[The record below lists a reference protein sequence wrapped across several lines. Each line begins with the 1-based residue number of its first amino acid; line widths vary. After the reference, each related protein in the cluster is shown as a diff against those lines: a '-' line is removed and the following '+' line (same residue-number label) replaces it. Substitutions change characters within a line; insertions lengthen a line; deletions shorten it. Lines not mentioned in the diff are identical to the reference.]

1 MSKIKQPLDTHNCF
15 RMIPYADQTMAR
27 YTYPARV
34 APHLVTL
41 ITMLQ
46 RTNPT
51 WEFVC
56 RDWGMQ
62 YTDQDGQMVIRY
74 DSFSV
79 LVDDEIIGLVETE
92 FWRGAA
98 TYSIDCK
105 ALRNKRERGSRTF
118 AKCPKK
124 AASIIAK
131 NFAAPTHA
139 EIISQAAGLISG
151 ASSELVTSAQ
161 RKLGRA
167 REKVQDAMS
176 TFALS
181 NMDMFLDYTG
191 VDKEHVHDFIV
202 ADSENADTTC
212 LREAVVNKKYSI
224 VQERG
229 ASLIT
234 ANCAGDIVVVHSPT
248 QLPEHMKAGYSLLKL
263 AKAGEHIPGVGM
275 RTGEHIYMIMETE
288 V

>member
-15 RMIPYADQTMAR
+15 RMIPYADQTMTR
-27 YTYPARV
+27 YTHPARV

-139 EIISQAAGLISG
+139 EIISQAAAMISTAAAEL
-151 ASSELVTSAQ
+151 ASSSL
-161 RKLGRA
+161 RKLSRT
-167 REKVQDAMS
+167 REQIQDAMS
-176 TFALS
+176 TFALA

-191 VDKEHVHDFIV
+191 VDKDRVHDFIV
-202 ADSENADTTC
+202 ADSENADTAC
-212 LREAVVNKKYSI
+212 LRQAVVNKKYSI

-288 V
+288 A

>member
-1 MSKIKQPLDTHNCF
+1 
-15 RMIPYADQTMAR
+15 MIPYADQTMAR

-62 YTDQDGQMVIRY
+62 YTDQDGQTAIRY

-79 LVDDEIIGLVETE
+79 LVDDELIGLIETE
-92 FWRGAA
+92 FWRGAN
-98 TYSIDCK
+98 TYAIDCK

-139 EIISQAAGLISG
+139 EIISQAAGLISA
-151 ASSELVTSAQ
+151 ASSELATSAQ

-176 TFALS
+176 TFAMA

-191 VDKEHVHDFIV
+191 VGKEHVHEFIV
-202 ADSENADTTC
+202 ADSENEDATH
-212 LREAVVNKKYSI
+212 LRSVVSNKQYSI
-224 VQERG
+224 VQEKG
-229 ASLIT
+229 TSLIT

-275 RTGEHIYMIMETE
+275 RNGEHIYMIMETGA
-288 V
+288 

>member
-15 RMIPYADQTMAR
+15 RMIPYADQTIAR

-62 YTDQDGQMVIRY
+62 YNDQDGQTAIRY

-79 LVDDEIIGLVETE
+79 LVDDEVIGLIETE
-92 FWRGAA
+92 FWRGAN

-105 ALRNKRERGSRTF
+105 ALRNKRERGNRTF

-139 EIISQAAGLISG
+139 EIISLAAGMIS
-151 ASSELVTSAQ
+151 AATSEMAASAQ
-161 RKLGRA
+161 RKLNQT
-167 REKVQDAMS
+167 RERIQDAMS
-176 TFALS
+176 TFALA

-191 VDKEHVHDFIV
+191 VDRGRVNDFIV
-202 ADSENADTTC
+202 ADNENEDATH
-212 LREAVVNKKYSI
+212 LRRVVNNKQYSI
-224 VQERG
+224 VQEKG
-229 ASLIT
+229 TSLIT

-275 RTGEHIYMIMETE
+275 RNGEHIYMIMETGA
-288 V
+288 